1 MTALAVRDD
10 GAVRV
15 LAFHRPPGNALG
27 RELLGTLRAEL
38 DRAVADPKVRAIV
51 LASDLPKY
59 FSSGLDIAEIMALPE
74 ERRSE
79 VFEAMLLSYKALLAA
94 PKPVVAG
101 MSGTA
106 ILGGWILA
114 MACDWR
120 VLASESG
127 KVALSEVRMGL
138 TPTPALVRR
147 LASLSCDPRVVK
159 EMVLRGKTVRA
170 EEALAAGLV
179 DELAPEAETQA
190 RAVALAK
197 RLGKSAPVA
206 FAALKKGMNAPF
218 LDESLWKASMEEF
231 RTLLAGNEAKDGMEA
246 MRAKRRPRWED

>member
-1 MTALAVRDD
+1 VSGLLVRDD

-15 LAFHRPPGNALG
+15 LAFSRPPGNALG
-27 RELLGTLRAEL
+27 RELLGALLTEIARA
-38 DRAVADPKVRAIV
+38 AADPKVRALV
-51 LASDLPKY
+51 LASELPKY
-59 FSSGLDIAEIMALPE
+59 FSSGLDIAEIMSLPE

-79 VFEAMLLSYKALLAA
+79 VFEAMLLAYKALLAC
-94 PKPVVAG
+94 PKPVVG
-101 MSGTA
+101 GLSGTA

-120 VLASESG
+120 VMAQESG

-147 LASLSCDPRVVK
+147 LASLSTDPRVVK

-170 EEALAAGLV
+170 EEAFACGLV

-206 FAALKKGMNAPF
+206 YATIKKGMNAPF
-218 LDESLWKASMEEF
+218 LDDSLWDASMDEF
-231 RTLLAGNEAKDGMEA
+231 KTLLGGAEAQEGLEA
-246 MRAKRRPRWED
+246 MRAKKRPRWED